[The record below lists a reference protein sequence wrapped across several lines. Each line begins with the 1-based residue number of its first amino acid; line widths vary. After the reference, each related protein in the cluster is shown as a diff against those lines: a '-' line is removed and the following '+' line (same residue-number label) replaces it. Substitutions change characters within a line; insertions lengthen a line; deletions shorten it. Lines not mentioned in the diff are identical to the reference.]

1 MSIFKKKIVISLIFV
16 TLFSIGATFY
26 VNKFNKDKYQKEL
39 TFEIYD
45 IMSDVHLTIIWKDFG
60 LGSPDLLIKKF
71 STKLDTIILY
81 SSNPC
86 KKLSMVSNDL
96 PVLIFYK
103 EQQIEIEIQ
112 SLNKEY
118 LEKCSEFIQS
128 KIDIFNKK
136 QTDYF
141 LTLASILRM
150 KGNSNKPTANV
161 IETLDP
167 TTKMDQLVKEWNE
180 YKDTIDKINNE
191 EKSLD
196 AKSIS
201 KEIFLLQFM
210 SNNYFDNNSTKN
222 ITADTES
229 EYTTYMKRQVLD
241 VERIRNVKFL
251 NLSYE
256 RDFVLEKPSFLIIFL
271 SIFTVLMG
279 INLYLQGSE
288 GSKKFKKFKANLNK
302 FIS

>member
-1 MSIFKKKIVISLIFV
+1 
-16 TLFSIGATFY
+16 
-26 VNKFNKDKYQKEL
+26 
-39 TFEIYD
+39 
-45 IMSDVHLTIIWKDFG
+45 
-60 LGSPDLLIKKF
+60 
-71 STKLDTIILY
+71 
-81 SSNPC
+81 
-86 KKLSMVSNDL
+86 MVSNDL

-229 EYTTYMKRQVLD
+229 EYTTYMKRQILD